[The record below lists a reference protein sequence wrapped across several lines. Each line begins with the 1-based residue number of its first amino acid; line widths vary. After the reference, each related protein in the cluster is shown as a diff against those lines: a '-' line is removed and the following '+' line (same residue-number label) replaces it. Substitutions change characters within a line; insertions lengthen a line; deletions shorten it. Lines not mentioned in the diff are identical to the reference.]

1 MAVYGRPLRG
11 KKRTDCS
18 LRISRPLPD
27 TVWKDGYGEAL
38 LWQLITGEKLNDN
51 QLDRKILE
59 HRLRLLFRTPPG
71 MA

>member
-1 MAVYGRPLRG
+1 
-11 KKRTDCS
+11 